1 MKANIT
7 KTVRFWEM
15 ARRAVAFAAIAIV
28 LTEPGVALSGTIE
41 QLAGTTLS
49 LEERTRL
56 TCPEPDAPGP
66 FAVPVEIGPSPK
78 MAVWV
83 TYSEGDDLVRL
94 AGADTEVEADLGGG
108 DDIALLYD
116 IGAGLTIYGGIG
128 ADTVLLCSM
137 SDVAALIV
145 LGPKEKELIRDA
157 DRDVVVIESSIF
169 STVPTGYL
177 RIISIH
183 SFDKDTDRL
192 IVYAPAQMLQSKQAS
207 ILVGGI
213 RIGEVLIRIG
223 APIGAEQVNYDEE
236 SIILIPAGL

>member
-28 LTEPGVALSGTIE
+28 LTEPGVALSGTVE

-145 LGPKEKELIRDA
+145 LGPKELIRDA

-169 STVPTGYL
+169 STVPTGFL
-177 RIISIH
+177 RIISIL

-207 ILVGGI
+207 ILFGGI
-213 RIGEVLIRIG
+213 RIGEVLIKIYALTG
-223 APIGAEQVNYDEE
+223 EQVNYDEE